1 MTKEY
6 SHYVVATAIIS
17 RNNQFLIVKRD
28 KDETAM
34 AGFWAFPGG
43 KLNLT
48 DYFKKP
54 KNTNFHWHHILDYLL
69 MRECKEEVGLEISN
83 IRYVRNLAFI
93 RPDNIPTVVLSF
105 MADYHAGEVRLNEEL
120 SKYAWVT
127 LAEARNYNLIDG
139 LYEEL
144 LTANRIKNH

>member
-6 SHYVVATAIIS
+6 AHYVVATAIIS
-17 RNNQFLIVKRD
+17 RNDRFLIVKRA
-28 KDETAM
+28 KNETAM
-34 AGFWAFPGG
+34 AGLWAFPGG
-43 KLNLT
+43 KLNLS
-48 DYFKKP
+48 DYLNKP

-83 IRYVRNLAFI
+83 IRYIRNLAFI

-105 MADYHAGEVRLNEEL
+105 MADCRAGEVKLNGEL
-120 SKYAWVT
+120 SEYAWVT
-127 LAEARNYNLIDG
+127 LSEARNYNLIDG

-144 LTANRIKNH
+144 LTANRMKNL